1 MKKAFT
7 LIELLVVIAIIAI
20 LAAILF
26 PVFAQAK
33 EAAKKASSL
42 AQIKQLGTGT
52 VIYTADYDDLFPLTV
67 PDNVRASFTYPPNR
81 TATSALGLARR
92 ESHVTAATQPYIK
105 NNDMLADQGLE
116 KRTDIFG
123 DLPAGQVRVAIGH
136 LFNGYLQQWP
146 TSGINAVSQVIMYSQ
161 GMGKSSMVGF
171 ANVFPIPSQTGC
183 TWTLTNPS
191 AGGSAPWVFD
201 GSSNT
206 ATCTSQC
213 GYGFNFDRS
222 WKVYAETSNY
232 VYTDSSAKSVR
243 NPSSRS
249 LWAGLNA
256 NGTPSSLWIQNNGAG
271 CTPYYWASP
280 TVNP

>member
-33 EAAKKASSL
+33 TAAKKISTLS
-42 AQIKQLGTGT
+42 QMKQLGTGT
-52 VIYTADYDDLFPLTV
+52 LIYTADYDDLFPLTA
-67 PDNVRASFTYPPNR
+67 PNNVRASFTYPPTRN
-81 TATSALGLARR
+81 ATSALGLAQR

-105 NNDMLADQGLE
+105 NNDMLADAGLE

-123 DLPAGQVRVAIGH
+123 AIPAGQPQIAIGH
-136 LFNGYLQQWP
+136 MFNGYLQSWP
-146 TSGINAVSQVIMYSQ
+146 TSGVNAVSSVLMYSQ

-171 ANVFPIPSQTGC
+171 ANVFPIPSTTAC
-183 TWTLTNPS
+183 TFPTTTVTN
-191 AGGSAPWVFD
+191 GGAPWIFD
-201 GSSNT
+201 GGSNT

-213 GYGFNFDRS
+213 GFGFNFDRS
-222 WKVYAETSNY
+222 WHVYGQHSNY
-232 VYTDSSAKSVR
+232 VYTDSSAKTVR
-243 NPSSRS
+243 NSSQRS
-249 LWAGLNA
+249 LWAATDAAGLP
-256 NGTPSSLWIQNNGAG
+256 TSLWIQNNGAG

-280 TVNP
+280 TINP